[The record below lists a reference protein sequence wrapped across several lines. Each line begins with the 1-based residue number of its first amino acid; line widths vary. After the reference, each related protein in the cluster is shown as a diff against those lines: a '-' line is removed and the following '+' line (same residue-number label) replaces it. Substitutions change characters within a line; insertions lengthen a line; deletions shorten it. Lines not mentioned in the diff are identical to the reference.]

1 MTTFAPDGLQ
11 VGHLEMW
18 SGGDWPSGKEKC
30 FAMRYRLLS
39 AALLALSLFAVP
51 AVASGRGDA
60 LSLGGRLY
68 HKGHYHRALEVLECV
83 PSPDAMSEGYALLC
97 KAQLRT
103 PDYERAVSDYESRYS
118 RTALTPQISLVYG
131 RSLFDEGR
139 YAEALSRYDD
149 VPQWAVSYKDYTEVL
164 FKRAYCSS
172 AAGDSSGALALY
184 EEVIGRRR
192 SDFTAPSLY
201 AAGYILYSRSDFA
214 GAESYFSRSARD
226 GRFRSQSEY
235 YILECRFMQRD
246 YAYVTEHGG
255 QVYADAPEARRPHL
269 ARILSEAY
277 LVTGDAARAG
287 AYFKY
292 ADEDDASRADL
303 FYAGSLQYALRNW
316 RGAADKFSRMG
327 ELTDSIGQ
335 IAAYQL
341 GYSYIQLKDKVSAMD
356 AFLTASKS
364 HFDEGI
370 REDAALNHAKLA
382 FDLNYDSAPFEQYM
396 RQWPQSGKNDMIY
409 DYIAVASLY
418 KHDYSAAIAAYD
430 RIDQLS
436 GTMRSNYVKANYL
449 LAAQLIG
456 NGSYTDA
463 IEPLNAVTA
472 YAGRSSQMGKLSRY
486 WLGEAQWH
494 TGKYAQAGE
503 IFTSLYNNSA
513 LDDRAEGKL
522 LPYNIAYCY
531 YRSED
536 WQSAA
541 RWFAKYLDSRD
552 GTAREDALL
561 RRADCY
567 FIRQDYKEAVD
578 MYASALEEIRGQARV
593 YPIYQEGLALGF
605 LGKPQQ
611 KSKTLSEALS
621 ADPLSPFY
629 SEAVYELGRTRVSLH
644 RETEARAAFNTLAHK
659 SPDSTF
665 VAKAIVELA
674 LMDRNAGNYESALD
688 RYKQVVEN
696 YGRTDSA
703 EGALMAIESIY
714 QSRGEVDK
722 YYAYVERIGR
732 PGVSD
737 TEKEQAFFNSVE
749 QIYRT
754 GNYEQAT
761 VALGRYLEAYPDGAD
776 AQAARWYM
784 AESWRSRGDA
794 EKALQWYGE
803 LLDKGGV
810 STYSEPAMQ
819 ACAEINSQLGRYGRA
834 YELYS
839 TLRLATSDAVTRLK
853 AEMGMLESAYSS
865 RDYAAA
871 IAVADMVSG
880 DSLAGA
886 SDIRRAHYVKAK
898 SLLSTSRREEA
909 YGMFESLASA
919 PATAEGA
926 EASYLLIQDVYD
938 RGQFDKVEPM
948 VYAFAD
954 KAAGQPY
961 WLAKS
966 YIVLGDSFVEND
978 NIAQARV
985 TFKSV
990 IDGYEPQFDGDD
1002 VKDIARDRLSMLDR
1016 ISTGE

>member
-1 MTTFAPDGLQ
+1 
-11 VGHLEMW
+11 
-18 SGGDWPSGKEKC
+18 
-30 FAMRYRLLS
+30 MRYRLLRA
-39 AALLALSLFAVP
+39 AALAILLLAAPS
-51 AVASGRGDA
+51 VASGRPDA

-68 HKGHYHRALEVLECV
+68 NKGHYHRALDLLENA
-83 PSPDAMSEGYALLC
+83 PSQDAMIEGYALLC

-103 PDYERAVSDYESRYS
+103 ADYERAVSDYESRYGK
-118 RTALTPQISLVYG
+118 TALTPQIDLVYG
-131 RSLFDEGR
+131 RNLFDEGR
-139 YAEALSRYDD
+139 YAEALSRYAD
-149 VPQWAVSYKDYTEVL
+149 VPQWAVSYKDYTETL

-172 AAGDSSGALALY
+172 AAGDSSAALDLY

-214 GAESYFSRSARD
+214 GAEKYFSRSARD

-292 ADEDDASRADL
+292 ADETPGSRADL
-303 FYAGSLQYALRNW
+303 FYAGSLQYVLHNW
-316 RGAADKFSRMG
+316 RGAADSFSQMG

-341 GYSYIQLKDKVSAMD
+341 GYSYIQLKDKVSAME

-364 HFDEGI
+364 SYDEGI

-396 RQWPQSGKNDMIY
+396 LEWPKSGKNDMIY

-418 KHDYSAAIAAYD
+418 KHDYTAAIAAYD

-436 GTMRSNYVKANYL
+436 GTMRGNYVKANYL

-456 NGSYTDA
+456 SGSYTDA

-494 TGKYAQAGE
+494 TGNYAQAGE
-503 IFTSLYNNSA
+503 IFTALYNNSA
-513 LDDRAEGKL
+513 LEDRAEGKL

-531 YRSED
+531 FRSED

-541 RWFAKYLDSRD
+541 RWFSKYLDSRD
-552 GTAREDALL
+552 RTAREDALL

-567 FIRQDYKEAVD
+567 FIRQDYKEAAD
-578 MYASALEEIRGQARV
+578 MYASALDEIKGQARV

-605 LGKPQQ
+605 LGKTRQ
-611 KSKTLSEALS
+611 KSNTLSEALS

-629 SEAVYELGRTRVSLH
+629 SEAVYELGRTRASLH

-674 LMDRNAGNYESALD
+674 LMDRNEGNYDSALA
-688 RYKQVVEN
+688 RYKQVVER

-722 YYAYVERIGR
+722 YYAYVEEIGR

-737 TEKEQAFFNSVE
+737 AEKEQAFFNSVE

-761 VALGRYLEAYPDGAD
+761 VALARYLESYPDGAD
-776 AQAARWYM
+776 ALTARWYM
-784 AESWRSRGDA
+784 AESLRSQGDA

-803 LLDKGGV
+803 VLDKGGA
-810 STYSEPAMQ
+810 SAYSEAAML
-819 ACAEINSQLGRYGRA
+819 ACAEINSQLGRYSMA
-834 YELYS
+834 YEQYS
-839 TLRLATSDAVTRLK
+839 KLRGFSSDTATRLS
-853 AEMGMLESAYSS
+853 AERGMLESAYRSK
-865 RDYAAA
+865 DYASA
-871 IAVADMVSG
+871 IVASDMVLG
-880 DSLAGA
+880 DSLASA
-886 SDIRRAHYVKAK
+886 SDIRRARYVKAK

-909 YGMFESLASA
+909 YGLFSSLAGE

-978 NIAQARV
+978 NLAQARV

-990 IDGYEPQFDGDD
+990 LDGYEPQFDGDD
-1002 VKDIARDRLSMLDR
+1002 VRDVARDRLSRLER
-1016 ISTGE
+1016 ISAGE